1 MSQVRMTRTDIINS
15 VREITEMDSS
25 DVSDAILQLYIRDG
39 YNRIIDLERRWNFLE
54 VSFSMTTT
62 TNQQAYTLNDFTADD
77 VREVV
82 SILDQDNARLDYISY
97 DVAEEQF
104 LVSEES
110 FSDPQFYSMWAD
122 QIHLFPVPSSV
133 ITLLVRGYR
142 APNDWVTSDT
152 IVDGPDAFD
161 IPLVY
166 YAVSRVYQ
174 AQEEAQTAAIYQGSF
189 NEAIAIARKDLT
201 RPPSATPMVLAG
213 GPRIRRW
220 KGSDW
225 SSYS

>member
-1 MSQVRMTRTDIINS
+1 MAQVRMTRTDIVNS
-15 VREITEMDSS
+15 VRAITEMDSS
-25 DVSDAILQLYIRDG
+25 DVSDAVLQLYIRDG

-62 TNQQAYTLNDFTADD
+62 AEQKAYTINDFTAHDM
-77 VREVV
+77 REVI
-82 SILDQDNARLDYISY
+82 SILDQDNVRLDYISY

-110 FSDPQFYSMWAD
+110 FSDPQFYAMWAD
-122 QIHLFPVPSSV
+122 QIHLFPVPSST

-142 APNDWVTSDT
+142 TPNDWVTDNT
-152 IVDGPDAFD
+152 AVDGPDAFD

-166 YAVSRVYQ
+166 YAVSRIYQ
-174 AQEEAQTAAIYQGSF
+174 AQEEAQTAAIYERSF
-189 NEAIAIARKDLT
+189 NEAIALARKDLT
-201 RPPSATPMVLAG
+201 RPPSASPTVLAG

-220 KGSDW
+220 KGTDW
-225 SSYS
+225 SSLS

>member
-1 MSQVRMTRTDIINS
+1 MMAQVRMTRTDIVNS

-25 DVSDAILQLYIRDG
+25 DVSDAILQLYMRDG

-62 TNQQAYTLNDFTADD
+62 ANQQAYTIDDFTTHDM
-77 VREVV
+77 REVV
-82 SILDQDNARLDYISY
+82 SILDEDNARLDYISY

-104 LVSEES
+104 LVLEQSV
-110 FSDPQFYSMWAD
+110 SDPLFYSMWNN
-122 QIHLFPVPSSV
+122 QIHLFPIPNAA

-142 APNDWVTSDT
+142 TPTDWVTNDT
-152 IVDGPDAFD
+152 VVDGSDAFD

-166 YAVSRVYQ
+166 YVVSRIYQ

-201 RPPSATPMVLAG
+201 RPPSATPVVFAG

-220 KGSDW
+220 KGTE
-225 SSYS
+225 YSTL

>member
-62 TNQQAYTLNDFTADD
+62 TNQQAYTINDFTADD

-122 QIHLFPVPSSV
+122 QIHLFPVPSSA

-166 YAVSRVYQ
+166 YVVSRVYQ

-201 RPPSATPMVLAG
+201 RPPSAAPTVFAG
-213 GPRIRRW
+213 GPRMRRW

-225 SSYS
+225 NSYS

>member
-1 MSQVRMTRTDIINS
+1 MAQVRMTRSDIITS
-15 VREITEMDSS
+15 VRDITEMDSS
-25 DVSDAILQLYIRDG
+25 DVSDAVLQLYIRDG

-62 TNQQAYTLNDFTADD
+62 AEQQAYTINDFTAHDM
-77 VREVV
+77 REVI
-82 SILDQDNARLDYISY
+82 SILDQDNVRLDYISY

-110 FSDPQFYSMWAD
+110 FNDPQFYAMWAD
-122 QIHLFPVPSSV
+122 QIHLFPVPSST

-142 APNDWVTSDT
+142 APTDWVTNNT

-174 AQEEAQTAAIYQGSF
+174 AQEEAQTAAIYERSF
-189 NEAIAIARKDLT
+189 SDAIALARRDLT
-201 RPPSATPMVLAG
+201 RPPSASPTVLAG

-220 KGSDW
+220 RGTDR
-225 SSYS
+225 SSLL

>member
-1 MSQVRMTRTDIINS
+1 MMSQVRMNRTDIINS

-25 DVSDAILQLYIRDG
+25 DVSDAILMLYMRDG

-62 TNQQAYTLNDFTADD
+62 ANQQAYTIDDFTAHDM
-77 VREVV
+77 REVV
-82 SILDQDNARLDYISY
+82 SILDEDNARLDYISY

-104 LVSEES
+104 LISEQS
-110 FSDPQFYSMWAD
+110 VSDPLFYSMWNN
-122 QIHLFPVPSSV
+122 QIHLFPIPNAT

-142 APNDWVTSDT
+142 TPTDWVTNDA
-152 IVDGPDAFD
+152 IVDGSDAFD

-166 YAVSRVYQ
+166 YVVSRIYQ

-201 RPPSATPMVLAG
+201 RPPSATPMVFAG

-220 KGSDW
+220 KGTE
-225 SSYS
+225 YSTL

>member
-1 MSQVRMTRTDIINS
+1 MSQVRMNRTDIINS

-25 DVSDAILQLYIRDG
+25 DVSDAILRLYIRDG

-54 VSFSMTTT
+54 VSFTMNTVA
-62 TNQQAYTLNDFTADD
+62 NQQAYTINDYTAYDM
-77 VREVV
+77 REII
-82 SILDQDNARLDYISY
+82 SIVDPDNARLSYIAY
-97 DVAEEQF
+97 DVAEEEF
-104 LVSEES
+104 LGPMPVLGQ
-110 FSDPQFYSMWAD
+110 PLFYSMWAD
-122 QIHLFPVPSSV
+122 QIYLFPTPIDAFTV
-133 ITLLVRGYR
+133 TVRGYR
-142 APNDWVTSDT
+142 TPNDWVTDDT
-152 IVDGPDAFD
+152 TVDGPDAFD

-201 RPPSATPMVLAG
+201 RPPSAAPTVFAG

-220 KGSDW
+220 KGTDW
-225 SSYS
+225 TTLT

>member
-1 MSQVRMTRTDIINS
+1 MAQVRMTRSDIISS
-15 VREITEMDSS
+15 VRAITEMDAA
-25 DVSDAILQLYIRDG
+25 DVSDAVIQLYIRDG

-62 TNQQAYTLNDFTADD
+62 ADQQAYTINDFTAHD

-82 SILDQDNARLDYISY
+82 SILDQDNVRLDYISY

-142 APNDWVTSDT
+142 TPNDWVTDNT

-166 YAVSRVYQ
+166 YAVSRIYQ
-174 AQEEAQTAAIYQGSF
+174 AQEEAQTAAIYERSF
-189 NEAIAIARKDLT
+189 ADAIALARRDLT
-201 RPPSATPMVLAG
+201 RPPSAAPVVLAG

-220 KGSDW
+220 RGSDW
-225 SSYS
+225 SSLS